1 MHTKPLIFI
10 GGESLIDT
18 IQTVG
23 PSGIVTSAHNL
34 GGSPFN
40 DALALALQG
49 HRPHY
54 ITPIST
60 DAFCQQLATH
70 LIENGAVVASARND
84 APMTQAIVSLDRGIP
99 NYDFLRN
106 DTAGRRVT
114 LSSIRSDTPE
124 ATSHFHVGSLAFVG
138 GADAQAWEFGF
149 VEAY

>member
-1 MHTKPLIFI
+1 MHTKPLISI

-40 DALALALQG
+40 DALALARQG

-84 APMTQAIVSLDRGIP
+84 APTTQAIVSLEQGIP

-106 DTAGRRVT
+106 DTAERRVT